1 MTKKTIYINPV
12 SRLEG
17 EAKISIF
24 LDDKGNA
31 EDAYFQVTE
40 YRGFEKFCE
49 GRAAEELPRIV
60 SRICGVCPWPHHIA
74 SGKALDSVFHV
85 EPPKTGEELRR
96 MGISEHVYY

>member
-1 MTKKTIYINPV
+1 MVKKIIEINPV

-40 YRGFEKFCE
+40 YRGFEKFCI
-49 GRAAEELPRIV
+49 GRAAEEMPRIV

-74 SGKALDSVFHV
+74 SAKALDKAFHV
-85 EPPKTGEELRR
+85 EPSKTGEDLRELACVAH
-96 MGISEHVYY
+96 I